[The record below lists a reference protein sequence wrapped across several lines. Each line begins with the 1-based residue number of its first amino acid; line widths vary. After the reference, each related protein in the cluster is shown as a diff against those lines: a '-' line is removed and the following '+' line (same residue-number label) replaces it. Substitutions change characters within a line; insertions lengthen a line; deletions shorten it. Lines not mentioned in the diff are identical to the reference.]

1 MPTTPGGPPSP
12 LGRRPPRSPEKAAAG
27 PAAGAH
33 HPAAAVGAA
42 SQASR
47 APGAGAGAGGGAP
60 RVEAAGEV
68 VWRAAPPP
76 PGHAAAGQQ
85 RGEGGERA
93 GPSTS
98 GRRPDLRY
106 AVAAATG
113 QREQMEDFFVARRFD
128 LGGGGAGAAPG
139 AGPRPGPSA
148 AGLFGVFD
156 GHSGTACAEFVAR
169 RVPEILG
176 GSGLGTL
183 GAAGDGRAATR
194 ALRAALL
201 QADAEFRDA
210 GGPEQAHSGSTAL
223 VALAVEGRLLVASV
237 GDSRA
242 VLSRKGAAAEL
253 TVDHKPDAPG
263 ELTRIESAGGHVV
276 DGYLDGNISVS
287 RALGNW
293 HMAIKTDAGGPLTA
307 EPDLVDRPLGPED
320 EFVLLACDGLFEVF
334 TSQSAVDFA
343 RRQLRVHND
352 PTKCAEA
359 VVQEALKRGTMDNVT
374 LILVAFD
381 VELPPLRNPRLARN
395 DGMTRTLSGDALSTL
410 QRSISESEEQMPGRG
425 EVFTPM

>member
-1 MPTTPGGPPSP
+1 M
-12 LGRRPPRSPEKAAAG
+12 
-27 PAAGAH
+27 
-33 HPAAAVGAA
+33 
-42 SQASR
+42 
-47 APGAGAGAGGGAP
+47 
-60 RVEAAGEV
+60 
-68 VWRAAPPP
+68 
-76 PGHAAAGQQ
+76 
-85 RGEGGERA
+85 
-93 GPSTS
+93 
-98 GRRPDLRY
+98 
-106 AVAAATG
+106 AAATG

-128 LGGGGAGAAPG
+128 LAGGGGAGAAPG
-139 AGPRPGPSA
+139 AGARPGPSA

-176 GSGLGTL
+176 GSGLG
-183 GAAGDGRAATR
+183 AGDGRAATR
-194 ALRAALL
+194 ALRTALL

-223 VALAVEGRLLVASV
+223 VALAEEGRLLVASV

-381 VELPPLRNPRLARN
+381 VELPPLRNPRLPRN
-395 DGMTRTLSGDALSTL
+395 GGMTRTLSGDALSTL

-425 EVFTPM
+425 EVFTPMCE